1 LRAPQILAPLRH
13 RDFRLLWSGQ
23 TVSSFGNNVYAVALP
38 FQLLALGASPLELGL
53 AVGINTVTAVA
64 FLLLGGAAADRVAR
78 RTLIVASDIVGAL
91 AVGATAALSAAGL
104 LRVEHV
110 YVTAALLGSASAFL
124 QPAYSAIIAD
134 LVPRDILRAGNAVR
148 LLGRSSARIAGP
160 AAGGLAVAFSGP
172 ALAFGI
178 DAFTYLFSFATLLLA
193 HPPPRVMPERASIL
207 RDIRE
212 GFDFAFRLPWLWT
225 ATLYF
230 MLVNIAFAGQSGVM
244 TPLLVRDVLGGG
256 AAMFGALTAAYGVG
270 TIGASVL
277 IAQAT
282 IRRPGVVMF
291 AFELLAGAA
300 VLAMGVVPTLPV
312 AVAGMAVMG
321 LSLSC
326 STVIWQSMLQRRVPE
341 HMLGRVSSLD
351 LLGNSLINPVAP
363 LVAAALVV
371 AVGPAATFV
380 VAGAYA
386 LTLATIGFVA
396 SPVRRLRDDP
406 ALGAAAP

>member
-1 LRAPQILAPLRH
+1 LGLPQILVPLRH
-13 RDFRLLWSGQ
+13 RDFRLLWVGQ
-23 TVSSFGNNVYAVALP
+23 TVSTFGNSVYSVAMP
-38 FQLLALGASPLELGL
+38 FQLLALGASPIELGV
-53 AVGINTVTAVA
+53 AVGINTAAAVA
-64 FLLLGGAAADRVAR
+64 FLLLGGAVADRVPR
-78 RTLIVASDIVGAL
+78 RTLILASDVVGAA
-91 AVGATAALSAAGL
+91 AVGATALLSAAGL

-148 LLGRSSARIAGP
+148 LLGRSTARIAGP
-160 AAGGLAVAFSGP
+160 AAGGLAVAFAGP

-207 RDIRE
+207 REIGQ
-212 GFDFAFRLPWLWT
+212 GFGFAFRLPWLWT

-244 TPLLVRDVLGGG
+244 TPLLVRDVLAGG

-270 TIGASVL
+270 TIVASVL

-282 IRRPGVVMF
+282 IRRPGVALF
-291 AFELLAGAA
+291 SFELLAGAS
-300 VLAMGVVPTLPV
+300 VLAMGLVPTLPV
-312 AVAGMAVMG
+312 VVAGMALMG

-326 STVIWQSMLQRRVPE
+326 STVIWQTTLQRHVPE
-341 HMLGRVSSLD
+341 HMLGRMTSID
-351 LLGNSLINPVAP
+351 LVGNSLINPVAP

-371 AVGPAATFV
+371 ALGPAATFA
-380 VAGAYA
+380 VAGAYS
-386 LTLATIGFVA
+386 LTLATIAFIA
-396 SPVRRLRDDP
+396 SPVRQLRDDP
-406 ALGAAAP
+406 EAPGRAP